1 MTNDSLISQQ
11 VENQKEMS
19 KQLKDKRAAQAS
31 DTRRTIGSLL
41 LALLIM
47 QGIDMFFATETVRQ
61 GIVIYSKEATVY
73 LNQFFTHL
81 VDSGSDCEARGDSSR
96 LCSFYVSVLHKYNEE
111 TKKEAIVAVDTESQE
126 NLPSELM
133 HVVQGSN
140 LTSLYDETTGRVN
153 EVSDHTTT
161 LIKTT
166 EVIEQDEDVIT
177 HPLLRFI
184 LHNPYFLQLALPFF
198 ITFAAIFTQRCF
210 GNATANMAYFMLS
223 FFFFAR
229 LFLAL
234 Y

>member
-1 MTNDSLISQQ
+1 MTNDSLIAQQ
-11 VENQKEMS
+11 VENQKEMT
-19 KQLKDKRAAQAS
+19 KQLKEKRATQAS
-31 DTRRTIGSLL
+31 DTRKTIVSMLI
-41 LALLIM
+41 ALLIM

-61 GIVIYSKEATVY
+61 GIVTYSKEATVH
-73 LNQFFTHL
+73 LNQFFTYL
-81 VDSGSDCEARGDSSR
+81 VDSGSDCEARGDSSG
-96 LCSFYVSVLHKYNEE
+96 LCPFYLSVLRTYNEE
-111 TKKEAIVAVDTESQE
+111 TKKEAIVAVNTESQE
-126 NLPSELM
+126 NLASELM

-140 LTSLYDETTGRVN
+140 LTSIYDEMAGGAN
-153 EVSDHTTT
+153 EIPDHTTT
-161 LIKTT
+161 LIKTI
-166 EVIEQDEDVIT
+166 EVVDQNEDVVT

-210 GNATANMAYFMLS
+210 KNATANMAYFMLS